1 MTKDSFGVWEIKVP
15 PKSTGEPAIPHDSKL
30 KVKLCSK
37 LTLCVSKFIL
47 SILDFHGSS
56 ENASSAYLLGLNE
69 LLRTCLYL
77 PFMMHGFGILLHLRN
92 TCSRTNAPAK
102 PHSAKI
108 YEAHVGISTS
118 AGRVGTYKEFTRDI
132 LK

>member
-1 MTKDSFGVWEIKVP
+1 MTKNSFGVWEIKVP
-15 PKSTGEPAIPHDSKL
+15 PKLTGEPAIPHDSNL

-37 LTLCVSKFIL
+37 PTLCASKFIL

-77 PFMMHGFGILLHLRN
+77 PYMMHGFGILLHLRN
-92 TCSRTNAPAK
+92 TCSRTNAPQNHIVQRSTK
-102 PHSAKI
+102 HLSEFRLQK
-108 YEAHVGISTS
+108 EGWVLTRSLREIS
-118 AGRVGTYKEFTRDI
+118 
-132 LK
+132 